1 MGTLLTE
8 LNCKSE
14 RLPCRFC
21 LTAVLRGLRGMRANP
36 KIVKCLTVEDSLQLA
51 ARSFN

>member
-21 LTAVLRGLRGMRANP
+21 LTAVLRGLQGASISM
-36 KIVKCLTVEDSLQLA
+36 ITGG
-51 ARSFN
+51 